1 MRGPFARKLI
11 TRALRWEWGR
21 TVLAILSVALG
32 VAVFLAVRLA
42 NRAAVASFEAYAQ
55 GAGRGATWSLHM
67 ETGAIPET
75 QLATLEPLRHLATFQ
90 PLVEGAFTDKDQEP
104 YQLLGLDLVD
114 LGPAYLGQRS
124 PAKDEEAFERALEAF
139 LAPLQRPDVVLITER
154 MAREGG
160 LKVGS
165 SLEGSVDDRL
175 VRLHVGG
182 IIPERPDVPQPPRN
196 VLIMDLP
203 ALQTLLRRPG
213 QVDRVELSARPGVSP
228 ADLADATRALLPPG
242 LLLEPPEQRAATGS
256 GLSEA
261 YRFNLLLMSV
271 VSLAVGAFLLF
282 QAFDAAVYRRRET
295 WATLRALGASAG
307 LVQRV
312 VIKEALVV
320 GSLGSLVGV
329 GLGWGM
335 AQLAVRFVSQTLRLH
350 YGLSQATSAELLPEE
365 ALVAFASGLIACL
378 VAAWVPARRASRTPP
393 IPLLKRGGEAQPIPW
408 RPLAFL
414 GIGLLLLGFLLP
426 SVLRLPPGVAWHA
439 YLGSGLVL
447 LGGSLATTALLPLLG
462 LPGRHARSWIWRLR
476 LRPLQRPTGRHAF
489 SAAALSVAVGM
500 AVGVGIMVR
509 SFEHTLDT
517 WIRASQRADLYV
529 TPLGAAGASTH
540 RLSKEA
546 QEALA
551 QDAAVNAADPF
562 EQVSLM
568 LGGRPTFLGS
578 HDFEVLAPRGA
589 FLMSRGGEPQEVLNA
604 IHTAGLAAPG
614 AIVSESFAQRFQID
628 IGGHLEVPTPQGPRS
643 LRIHGIFQDYGNEH
657 GAVLIDRPV
666 FQAWF
671 HEDRATA
678 LALFL
683 KAGESRALTA
693 KRLSRAYPGL
703 KIQTQA
709 ENRERAHTLFQQTFG
724 ITYALELIA
733 LTVALVGLVQAV
745 LSLALARRSELWT
758 LRALGAREQEITRI
772 LMGEGLGMA
781 VAGLVGGV
789 VLGGVMARI
798 LVHELQPQK
807 FGWSLSFTVPWGA
820 LAGLAV
826 LSLLAA
832 GLSIL
837 PATRWG
843 ARLRV
848 DREAE
853 EGA

>member
-1 MRGPFARKLI
+1 MRGPFGRKII

-21 TVLAILSVALG
+21 TLLAVLSVGLG

-55 GAGRGATWSLHM
+55 GAGQGATWVLRM
-67 ETGAIPET
+67 ETGAVQEA
-75 QLATLEPLRHLATFQ
+75 QLGALEPLRHQASLQ
-90 PLVEGAFTDKDQEP
+90 PVLEGAFTDKAQEP
-104 YQLLGLDLVD
+104 YQLLGVDLVD
-114 LGPAYLGQRS
+114 MGPAYLGQRG
-124 PAKDEEAFERALEAF
+124 PARDDEAFERGLEAF

-154 MAREGG
+154 MAREGD

-165 SLEGSVDDRL
+165 TLEGSVDDRL

-196 VLIMDLP
+196 VMIMDLP
-203 ALQTLLRRPG
+203 ALQALLRRPG
-213 QVDRVELSARPGVSP
+213 QLDRVELVARPGVG
-228 ADLADATRALLPPG
+228 AGDLAESARALLPQG
-242 LLLEPPEQRAATGS
+242 LLLEPPAQRAAAGS

-312 VIKEALVV
+312 VLKEALVV
-320 GSLGSLVGV
+320 GALGSLLGV

-335 AQLAVRFVSQTLRLH
+335 AQLAVRLVSRALSLH
-350 YGLSQATSAELLPEE
+350 YGLSQATTAELLPEE
-365 ALVAFASGLIACL
+365 ALVAFGAGLAACL
-378 VAAWVPARRASRTPP
+378 VAAWVPARRAAHTPP
-393 IPLLKRGGEAQPIPW
+393 IPLLKRGAEAHPIPW
-408 RPLAFL
+408 KPLA
-414 GIGLLLLGFLLP
+414 LLGLASLVVGFALP
-426 SVLRLPPGVAWHA
+426 SVLHLPPGVAWHA

-462 LPGRHARSWIWRLR
+462 LPGRHAQSWIWRLR

-529 TPLGAAGASTH
+529 APLGAAGASNH
-540 RLSKEA
+540 RIPKET

-551 QDAAVNAADPF
+551 QDPAVTAADPF
-562 EQVSLM
+562 EQVPLV
-568 LGGRPTFLGS
+568 LDGRATFLGS
-578 HDFEVLAPRGA
+578 HDFEVLAPRAA
-589 FLMSRGGEPQEVLNA
+589 FLMSRGGEPQDVLNA
-604 IHTAGLAAPG
+604 IHTQGLVSPG
-614 AIVSESFAQRFQID
+614 AIVSESFAQRFHVD
-628 IGGHLEVPTPQGPRS
+628 TGSRLEIPTPQGPRD
-643 LRIHGIFQDYGNEH
+643 LRIHAVFQDYGNEH

-666 FQAWF
+666 FRAWF
-671 HEDRATA
+671 REDRATGV
-678 LALFL
+678 ALFL
-683 KAGESRALTA
+683 RAGESRSATA
-693 KRLSRAYPGL
+693 KRLARAFPGL
-703 KIQTQA
+703 KVQTQA

-745 LSLALARRSELWT
+745 LSLSLARRSELWT
-758 LRALGAREQEITRI
+758 LRALGAREQEVTRI

-781 VAGLVGGV
+781 LAGLTGGI

-807 FGWSLSFTVPWGA
+807 FGWSLRFTVPWAA
-820 LAGLAV
+820 LLGLALLSLVAAGLA
-826 LSLLAA
+826 
-832 GLSIL
+832 IL

>member
-1 MRGPFARKLI
+1 MRGPFARKLV

-21 TVLAILSVALG
+21 TLLAVLSVALG

-55 GAGRGATWSLHM
+55 GAGQATTWSLRM
-67 ETGAIPET
+67 ETGAIAET
-75 QLATLEPLRHLATFQ
+75 QLAPLEPLRHLASLQ
-90 PLVEGAFTDKDQEP
+90 PVIEGAFTDKDQEP

-124 PAKDEEAFERALEAF
+124 PAKDDEAFERALEAF
-139 LAPLQRPDVVLITER
+139 LAPLQRPDVVLVTER
-154 MAREGG
+154 MAREAN
-160 LKVGS
+160 LKPGS
-165 SLEGSVDDRL
+165 LLEGSVDDRL
-175 VRLHVGG
+175 VQLHVGG

-203 ALQTLLRRPG
+203 ALQALLHRPG
-213 QVDRVELSARPGVSP
+213 QLDRVELIARPGVSP
-228 ADLADATRALLPPG
+228 QDLAESARALLPQG
-242 LLLEPPEQRAATGS
+242 LLLEPPEQRAAAGS

-295 WATLRALGASAG
+295 WATLRALGAPSG
-307 LVQRV
+307 LVQRMV
-312 VIKEALVV
+312 LKEALVV

-335 AQLAVRFVSQTLRLH
+335 AQLAVRMVSQALRLH

-365 ALVAFASGLIACL
+365 ALVAFGSGLAACL
-378 VAAWVPARRASRTPP
+378 VAAWVPAIRAARTPP
-393 IPLLKRGGEAQPIPW
+393 IPLLKRGAESHPIPW
-408 RPLAFL
+408 KPLALL
-414 GIGLLLLGFLLP
+414 GLGLLLIGFTLP
-426 SVLRLPPGVAWHA
+426 SVLHLPPGVAWHA

-462 LPGRHARSWIWRLR
+462 LPGRKATSWIWRLR

-529 TPLGAAGASTH
+529 TPLGASGASTH
-540 RLSKEA
+540 RLSREA

-551 QDAAVNAADPF
+551 QDPAVTAADPF
-562 EQVSLM
+562 EQVSLV
-568 LGGRPTFLGS
+568 LGDRATFLGS

-589 FLMSRGGEPQEVLNA
+589 FLMSRGGLPQEVLNA
-604 IHTAGLAAPG
+604 IHAAGLASPG
-614 AIVSESFAQRFQID
+614 AIVSESFARRFQID
-628 IGGHLEVPTPQGPRS
+628 VGSHLEIPTPQGLQL

-657 GAVLIDRPV
+657 GAILIDRPV
-666 FQAWF
+666 FRTWF
-671 HEDRATA
+671 HEDRATGV
-678 LALFL
+678 ALFL
-683 KAGESRALTA
+683 KEGESRTATA
-693 KRLSRAYPGL
+693 KRLSRAFPGL
-703 KIQTQA
+703 KVQTQA

-733 LTVALVGLVQAV
+733 LAVALVGLVQAV
-745 LSLALARRSELWT
+745 LSLALARRGELWT

-781 VAGLVGGV
+781 LAGLAGGI

-807 FGWSLSFTVPWGA
+807 FGWSLRFTVPWSAIFA
-820 LAGLAV
+820 LAV
-826 LSLLAA
+826 VSLLAA
-832 GLSIL
+832 GLAIL